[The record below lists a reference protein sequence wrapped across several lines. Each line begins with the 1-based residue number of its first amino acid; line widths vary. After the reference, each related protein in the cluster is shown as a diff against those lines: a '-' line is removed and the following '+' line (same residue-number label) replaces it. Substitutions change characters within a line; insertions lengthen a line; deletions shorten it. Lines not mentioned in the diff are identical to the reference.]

1 MGSFRHPKQYFD
13 PLDLEIMERALNAA
27 WRHIKAYK
35 PVDNARRSDE
45 ELKSFLAEKLVAIAT
60 VHGVSDPET
69 LRSLLLG
76 GSPLVTALPQTASLA
91 ASPEPSL
98 RFPEIS
104 E

>member
-27 WRHIKAYK
+27 WRQIKAYK
-35 PVDNARRSDE
+35 PVDTSQSDE
-45 ELKSFLAEKLVAIAT
+45 ELKSFLAEKLVAIAR

-76 GSPLVTALPQTASLA
+76 GSPLVTGIA
-91 ASPEPSL
+91 ANCFSAC
-98 RFPEIS
+98 FA
-104 E
+104 